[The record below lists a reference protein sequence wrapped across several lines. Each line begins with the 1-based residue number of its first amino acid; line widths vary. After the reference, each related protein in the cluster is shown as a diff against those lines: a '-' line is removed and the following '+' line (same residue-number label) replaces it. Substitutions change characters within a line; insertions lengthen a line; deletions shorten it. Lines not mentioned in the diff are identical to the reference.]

1 MASSLTLTAVKP
13 SFTARLL
20 GFWKSLQKNRIA
32 LIGLGMLVVI
42 ILVAIFAPVIAPYD
56 NTTSAGFQVGD
67 TYNPPSAQHWLGTDD
82 AGKDV
87 FTNFIFGAR
96 VSLIVGFFAA
106 FISVFIGGVIGIV
119 AGFYGGRVENILMRF
134 TDIMLVIP
142 DLPLMVVIVALTK
155 PSVLNIIFVIGLL
168 DWTTTS
174 RIVRSQTLAVK
185 SRKFVLRARAI
196 GAGNG
201 HIIRHHILP
210 LVMPILVVN
219 AVLVVSLAILNESTL
234 SFLGLGDPTALSWGQ
249 MLNYAFG
256 RGAMSVGAWWA
267 LFAPGFGIVWVVLG
281 LTLLGHG
288 LEQVLNPRLET
299 HHLMKAR
306 PVIKHE
312 GRGQTLHNGTL
323 PHAQDDARQ
332 GVPDEAPILLEVDK
346 VSISYINE
354 GKPPAR
360 AVENVSFTL
369 REGELMGLVGE
380 SGCGKTTLML
390 GLLRLLPAAG
400 QIVDGEVWFC
410 NKELTALTE
419 QEMEEVRWKGISIV
433 FQGAMNA
440 LNPVRTVGDQIAEA
454 IVKHNP
460 EIKGQ
465 ALNARVDE
473 LLDLVGITAK
483 HRDHYPHQYSGGMRQ
498 RAMIAM
504 ALACNPQVVIA
515 DEPTTALDV
524 MIQAQVL
531 ELLDSLRKRLGLS
544 IIFVT
549 HDLGVVAE
557 MCDSVLVM
565 YGGVTA
571 EYANVD
577 TVYNLARHPYTQE
590 LLKAFPDLTHPEK
603 RLVSIPGYPPRL
615 DDLPAGC
622 RFAPRCPLAF
632 ERCHVEAPAILE
644 VEEKHYVSCHLVTP
658 SSPALP
664 PRGAIPSPLGRGLG

>member
-1 MASSLTLTAVKP
+1 
-13 SFTARLL
+13 
-20 GFWKSLQKNRIA
+20 
-32 LIGLGMLVVI
+32 
-42 ILVAIFAPVIAPYD
+42 
-56 NTTSAGFQVGD
+56 
-67 TYNPPSAQHWLGTDD
+67 
-82 AGKDV
+82 
-87 FTNFIFGAR
+87 
-96 VSLIVGFFAA
+96 
-106 FISVFIGGVIGIV
+106 
-119 AGFYGGRVENILMRF
+119 
-134 TDIMLVIP
+134 LVIP

-155 PSVLNIIFVIGLL
+155 PSLLNIIFVSGLL
-168 DWTTTS
+168 GWTTTA

-196 GAGNG
+196 GAGNA

-210 LVMPILVVN
+210 LVTPILVVN

-256 RGAMSVGAWWA
+256 RGAMSTGAWWA
-267 LFAPGFGIVWVVLG
+267 LVTPGFGIVWVVLG

-299 HHLMKAR
+299 HHLMR
-306 PVIKHE
+306 PRPIVRHE
-312 GRGQTLHNGTL
+312 ATGPAAVQRAT
-323 PHAQDDARQ
+323 RQ
-332 GVPDEAPILLEVDK
+332 RVPSEAPILIEVDNL
-346 VSISYINE
+346 SISSLTE
-354 GKPPAR
+354 DGKPAAR

-400 QIVDGEVWFC
+400 QIVDGEVWFGDL
-410 NKELTALTE
+410 ELTALTE
-419 QEMEEVRWKGISIV
+419 EQMEAVRWKGISIV
-433 FQGAMNA
+433 FQGSMNA
-440 LNPVRTVGDQIAEA
+440 LNPVRSVGDQIAEA
-454 IVKHNP
+454 IVKHEP
-460 EIKGQ
+460 HMQEA
-465 ALNARVDE
+465 ALEARVSE
-473 LLDLVGITAK
+473 LLDLVGISPEHKK
-483 HRDHYPHQYSGGMRQ
+483 HFPHQYSGGMRQ

-504 ALACNPQVVIA
+504 ALACNPKVVIA

-571 EYANVD
+571 EYSDVD
-577 TVYNLARHPYTQE
+577 TIYNLAQHPYTQE
-590 LLKAFPDLTHPEK
+590 LLKAFPDLSQPEK
-603 RLVSIPGYPPRL
+603 RLASIPGYPPRL

-622 RFAPRCPLAF
+622 RFAPRCPAAF
-632 ERCHVEAPAILE
+632 ERCRVEQPAIHQLSE
-644 VEEKHYVSCHLVTP
+644 RHYVSCHLVEEH
-658 SSPALP
+658 S
-664 PRGAIPSPLGRGLG
+664 